1 MHKFWDNFFYIF
13 IKIITCLS
21 LIILSLILIFIFREG
36 IATFQHV
43 SFLDFVTKTVWEPL
57 DEPARV
63 SIFPFIISTLYVTFL
78 AILISLPIGI
88 GASIFLA
95 NIVSE
100 KIRNVL
106 KPMIEMLSG
115 IPSVIYGFIGLS
127 VVVKFLERR
136 PSISSGETIL
146 SASIVLS
153 VMILPFIISNC
164 TDTMI
169 KAYEKYYTYS
179 QALGVSKW
187 YMMNNLVIP
196 ASKKAIIASIIL
208 AIGRGMGETMA
219 VMMVIGNSPV
229 MPKLLG
235 KGETIPS
242 LIALEM
248 GSAQVG
254 SVHYHALFA
263 SGFIL
268 MIILIVINIIFHRI
282 KKSIIL

>member
-13 IKIITCLS
+13 IKIITLLS

-43 SFLDFVTKTVWEPL
+43 SFLDFITKTAWEPL
-57 DEPARV
+57 DEPAKV
-63 SIFPFIISTLYVTFL
+63 SIFPFIASTLYVTFL

-100 KIRNVL
+100 KIRNIL

-127 VVVKFLERR
+127 VVVKCLEKR
-136 PSISSGETIL
+136 PNISSGETIL

-153 VMILPFIISNC
+153 IMILPFIISNC
-164 TDTMI
+164 TDTMV

-187 YMMNNLVIP
+187 YMMNNLVVP
-196 ASKKAIIASIIL
+196 ASKKAIIASIVL

-219 VMMVIGNSPV
+219 VMMVIGNSSV
-229 MPKLLG
+229 MPKLLS

-248 GSAQVG
+248 GSAQIG

-268 MIILIVINIIFHRI
+268 MIILIVINIIFYHI

>member
-1 MHKFWDNFFYIF
+1 MHKFWDNFFHIF
-13 IKIITCLS
+13 IKIITLLS

-43 SFLDFVTKTVWEPL
+43 SFLDFITKTVWEPL
-57 DEPARV
+57 DEPAKV
-63 SIFPFIISTLYVTFL
+63 SIFPFIASTLYVTFL

-100 KIRNVL
+100 KIRNIL

-127 VVVKFLERR
+127 VVVKCLEKRQN
-136 PSISSGETIL
+136 ISSGETIL

-153 VMILPFIISNC
+153 IMILPFIISNC
-164 TDTMI
+164 TDTMV

-196 ASKKAIIASIIL
+196 ASKKAIIASIVL

-219 VMMVIGNSPV
+219 VMMVIGNSSV
-229 MPKLLG
+229 MPKLLS

-248 GSAQVG
+248 GSAQIG

-268 MIILIVINIIFHRI
+268 MIILIVINIIFYHI